1 MAAYDRRRSGL
12 SRVAA
17 GVLAAM
23 AGVTELGVV
32 SGPSAAGY
40 ARVLVA
46 CVVVGGVATAV
57 KLWWHNCFES
67 RLAAVLLAVMT
78 VVGQVLAVTLG
89 GPGSD
94 SAHWHAAALA
104 VVLLGGAVPVLVGL
118 DARLASP
125 SGRADPPYA
134 L

>member
-1 MAAYDRRRSGL
+1 MPARERRRSGL
-12 SRVAA
+12 SRLAA
-17 GVLAAM
+17 GMLVAM
-23 AGVTELGVV
+23 AVVMEVGVV

-46 CVVVGGVATAV
+46 CVLVAGAVTAV

-94 SAHWHAAALA
+94 SAHWQATALA
-104 VVLLGGAVPVLVGL
+104 AVLLGGAVPVLVGL
-118 DARLASP
+118 DARHASP
-125 SGRADPPYA
+125 SGKADAPYA